1 MSLEAVSAPAAPQTR
16 RARALALAGRVLP
29 ILAPIVYLVA
39 LGISIA
45 NEGLPL
51 ARDQLFW
58 WLGLGMAAFSVARW
72 RTWGVMLL
80 EWLPLLALLVA
91 YDYLRGAV
99 SVPTWQA
106 HVDPQIAFDAF
117 VGFGHQPSVWLQEQ
131 LWNGGDLRF
140 WDYAIWVV
148 YMSHFFVIFIVAAV
162 LWRVAHD
169 KFRRYV
175 ALLVLTTLAAFLT
188 YWLYPAQPPWLASDH
203 GDIGPITR
211 IVPEVWGQLG
221 VHTAKSIW
229 EGHGDLVNLVAAM
242 PSLHA
247 SYPFMLLLFF
257 WPAGWLVRALLGL
270 YTLAMGF
277 TLVYGG
283 EHFVIDLVVGYI
295 FTGIAFAIVTF
306 APRLWRAW
314 QARRA
319 VPTPG
324 GG

>member
-1 MSLEAVSAPAAPQTR
+1 MSVEAVSAPAAPLTR
-16 RARALALAGRVLP
+16 RARTVALLGRILPIVAPVAYVVALAT
-29 ILAPIVYLVA
+29 
-39 LGISIA
+39 SIA
-45 NEGLPL
+45 SEGLPL

-58 WLGLGMAAFSVARW
+58 WLGLGMAAFSVAAW
-72 RTWGVMLL
+72 RSWGTMLL

-99 SVPTWQA
+99 SVATWEA
-106 HVDPQIAFDAF
+106 HVDPQIAFDKA
-117 VGFGHQPSVWLQEQ
+117 VGFGQVPTVWLQEH
-131 LWNGGDLRF
+131 LWHNGVLHL

-148 YMSHFFVIFIVAAV
+148 YMSHFFTIWIVAAV
-162 LWRVAHD
+162 LWRLAHER
-169 KFRRYV
+169 FRSYV
-175 ALLVLTTLAAFLT
+175 ALVVLTTVAAFLT
-188 YWLYPAQPPWLASDH
+188 YWLYPAQPPWLASDN
-203 GDIGPITR
+203 GDIGAVVR

-257 WPAGWLVRALLGL
+257 WSSGWIVRAVLGL

-283 EHFVIDLVVGYI
+283 EHFVIDLVLGYV
-295 FTGIAFAIVTF
+295 FTAIAFAIVTF
-306 APRLWRAW
+306 APRLWRRA
-314 QARRA
+314 QARRR
-319 VPTPG
+319 VSMPS
-324 GG
+324 

>member
-1 MSLEAVSAPAAPQTR
+1 MSVEAVSSPAASPTR
-16 RARALALAGRVLP
+16 RERTVALAARVLP
-29 ILAPIVYLVA
+29 IAAPIAYLVA

-72 RTWGVMLL
+72 RSWGVMLL

-99 SVPTWQA
+99 SVATWQA
-106 HVDPQIAFDAF
+106 HVDPQIAFDKF
-117 VGFGHQPSVWLQEQ
+117 IGFGAVPSVWLQEH
-131 LWNGGDLRF
+131 LWHGGNLHV
-140 WDYAIWVV
+140 WDYAIWCV
-148 YMSHFFVIFIVAAV
+148 YMSHFFTIWIVAAV

-169 KFRRYV
+169 KFRKYV
-175 ALLVLTTLAAFLT
+175 ALVVLTTVAAFLT
-188 YWLYPAQPPWLASDH
+188 YWLYPAQPPWLAADN
-203 GDIGPITR
+203 GDIGAITR

-247 SYPFMLLLFF
+247 SYPYMLLLFF
-257 WPAGWLVRALLGL
+257 WPAGWIVRAVLGC
-270 YTLAMGF
+270 YTLAMAF

-283 EHFVIDLVVGYI
+283 EHFVIDLVVGYA
-295 FTGIAFAIVTF
+295 FTTIAFLIVTY
-306 APRLWRAW
+306 APRIWLGA
-314 QARRA
+314 QARWRLRTS
-319 VPTPG
+319 P
-324 GG
+324 